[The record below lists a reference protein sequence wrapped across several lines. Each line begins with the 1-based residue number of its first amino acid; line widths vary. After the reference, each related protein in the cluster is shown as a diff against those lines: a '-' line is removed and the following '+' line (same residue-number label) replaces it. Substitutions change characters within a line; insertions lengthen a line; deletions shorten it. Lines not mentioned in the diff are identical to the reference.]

1 MDKIPSINSQ
11 PINNQKEND
20 LLLELSEPI
29 ELIWFNPNRCK
40 ESSLFMKCCSVNLN
54 LSGVTTARM
63 SLIKYCKIG
72 NLKPII

>member
-1 MDKIPSINSQ
+1 MRAKNMNRDGQNVHL
-11 PINNQKEND
+11 NNKKEND

-29 ELIWFNPNRCK
+29 ELIWFNPNGCK

-63 SLIKYCKIG
+63 S
-72 NLKPII
+72 NLKL